1 MGLMYNLGTS
11 LARICFHTFA
21 KWSVTGKEGIPP
33 RGRLLVVANH
43 LSYADPPVVAASLT
57 RRTWFLAKRGLFR
70 GPIVSSVMR
79 AWGAY
84 PLDRNQRDVEAIR
97 WILRTLDEEKAVTVF
112 PEGTRS
118 PSGIR
123 QASRGV
129 AFIAAKSQ
137 TPILPIGITGTENIS
152 SIYRVPFPFCRINV
166 NIGQPFSLPII
177 EGKLDD
183 ALLNSLTDMIMS
195 RIAILLPE
203 NYRGIYNSKPNSI
216 NSKEF
221 I

>member
-1 MGLMYNLGTS
+1 MGLIYNLGTN

-21 KWSVTGKEGIPP
+21 RWSVTGEEGIPP

-43 LSYADPPVVAASLT
+43 LSNADPPVVAASLT
-57 RRTWFLAKRGLFR
+57 RRTWFVGKRGLFR
-70 GPIVSSVMR
+70 GPIASSVMR
-79 AWGAY
+79 ALGVY
-84 PLDRNQRDVEAIR
+84 PLDRNQRDVAALR
-97 WILRTLDEEKAVTVF
+97 WILRTLDEEKVVTVF

-118 PSGIR
+118 PTGIR
-123 QASRGV
+123 QASHGV
-129 AFIAAKSQ
+129 AFIAMKSN

-152 SIYRVPFPFCRINV
+152 SMYRVPFPFCRINV

-183 ALLNSLTDMIMS
+183 AILNSLTDMIMS

-203 NYRGIYNSKPNSI
+203 NYRGIYNVTTNNIDS
-216 NSKEF
+216 
-221 I
+221 